1 MSDSPYI
8 VDITQANVQSVLQ
21 KSMQVPVLLD
31 FWATW
36 CQPCKQLTP
45 VLTKL
50 ANEYKGRFILAK
62 VDTDAHPGLAQQ
74 LGVRSLPTLKLV
86 FHGQLAGELTGLQP
100 EAEVRRLLDAVLGP
114 SQTEPEEDEND
125 DPWMA
130 QVEAARRVEAFDD
143 ALAILQQAI
152 SEQPAK
158 LEYQVTLAEVL
169 MDMGQLDEAQAALD
183 NLKDDAIKA
192 KAKARLFLIRELYA
206 GPAPEE
212 LQATLAHHPDNVEA
226 IYFMAL
232 HMLMGGEV
240 EQGLDLLLQV
250 VRRDRALR
258 DDGARKSFITALELL
273 GSDNPLVSPYRRRLF
288 ALMH

>member
-114 SQTEPEEDEND
+114 
-125 DPWMA
+125 
-130 QVEAARRVEAFDD
+130 
-143 ALAILQQAI
+143 
-152 SEQPAK
+152 
-158 LEYQVTLAEVL
+158 
-169 MDMGQLDEAQAALD
+169 
-183 NLKDDAIKA
+183 
-192 KAKARLFLIRELYA
+192 
-206 GPAPEE
+206 
-212 LQATLAHHPDNVEA
+212 
-226 IYFMAL
+226 
-232 HMLMGGEV
+232 
-240 EQGLDLLLQV
+240 
-250 VRRDRALR
+250 
-258 DDGARKSFITALELL
+258 
-273 GSDNPLVSPYRRRLF
+273 
-288 ALMH
+288 

>member
-31 FWATW
+31 FWAAW

-114 SQTEPEEDEND
+114 SQPEPEEDEND

-212 LQATLAHHPDNVEA
+212 LQATLARHPDNVEA